1 MINEEGLA
9 AAKSGATAPLQ
20 ASSERRQAGSRFA
33 RVRRSLLGSR
43 TGLFGTVIVILT
55 IVTALFAPYL
65 APVDPNKQDIMRTL
79 NPPVWLDADS
89 TAILGTDYLGRDI
102 LSRIIYGAR
111 VSLTVG
117 LSAVAIAG
125 VIGSGLGILAG
136 FRGGWIDAVIMR
148 LADFQLSVPFIVLAI
163 AVLGILGPSLRNIII
178 VLGVTGWVTYARVV
192 RSEVLA
198 VRQDDYVTAARSSGS
213 SDARIMLRHI
223 LPNVAAPIIVISSLE
238 VARMIISE
246 AALSFLG
253 LGVPPTTP
261 SWGGMVADG
270 RNYIQAN
277 WWIATFPGL
286 AIVITVLGINLFGDW
301 LRDVLDPRLRGRQS

>member
-1 MINEEGLA
+1 MSDGVPSLA
-9 AAKSGATAPLQ
+9 GQQRAELSQAAS
-20 ASSERRQAGSRFA
+20 RRDQQPGTWTRL
-33 RVRRSLLGSR
+33 RRSLLSSR
-43 TGLFGTVIVILT
+43 TGLLGTVIVLLVVVAAVFT
-55 IVTALFAPYL
+55 PYL
-65 APVDPNKQDIMRTL
+65 APADPNQQQIMETL
-79 NPPVWLDADS
+79 QPPAWLESGSDAL
-89 TAILGTDYLGRDI
+89 LGTDYLGRDI

-111 VSLTVG
+111 VSLIIG

-125 VIGSGLGILAG
+125 VLGSVLGILAG
-136 FRGGWIDAVIMR
+136 FQGGWADSIIMR

-163 AVLGILGPSLRNIII
+163 AVLGILGPSLRNIIV
-178 VLGVTGWVTYARVV
+178 VLGITGWVVYARVV

-198 VRQDDYVTAARSSGS
+198 VRGVDYITAARAIGS
-213 SDARIMLRHI
+213 TDGRIMVRHI
-223 LPNVAAPIIVISSLE
+223 LPNVAAPMIVISSLE

-270 RNYIQAN
+270 RNYLQAN

-301 LRDVLDPRLRGRQS
+301 LRDALDPRLRGRES

>member
-1 MINEEGLA
+1 MSKEAPSLAGQRGDGLA
-9 AAKSGATAPLQ
+9 
-20 ASSERRQAGSRFA
+20 QAGA
-33 RVRRSLLGSR
+33 RHDRQPGRWARLQSSLLRSR
-43 TGLFGTVIVILT
+43 TGVFGTVIVILV
-55 IVTALFAPYL
+55 IVTAIFAPYL
-65 APVDPNKQDIMRTL
+65 APADPNQQNIMETL
-79 NPPVWLDADS
+79 QPPSWLDPDS
-89 TAILGTDYLGRDI
+89 DALLGTDYLGRDI

-111 VSLTVG
+111 VSLIIGV
-117 LSAVAIAG
+117 SAVAIAG
-125 VIGSGLGILAG
+125 VLGATLGILAG
-136 FRGGWIDAVIMR
+136 FRGGWADAVIMR
-148 LADFQLSVPFIVLAI
+148 VADFQLAVPFIVLAI

-178 VLGVTGWVTYARVV
+178 VLGVTGWVVYARVV

-198 VRQDDYVTAARSSGS
+198 VREMDYVTSARALGS
-213 SDARIMLRHI
+213 SDGRIMVRHV
-223 LPNVAAPIIVISSLE
+223 LPNVAAPMIVISSLE

-270 RNYIQAN
+270 RNYLQAN

-301 LRDVLDPRLRGRQS
+301 LRDALDPRMRGREG

>member
-1 MINEEGLA
+1 MTDVQHRDA
-9 AAKSGATAPLQ
+9 GAPVRDL
-20 ASSERRQAGSRFA
+20 SSVEIVNRQRPSSFA
-33 RVRRSLLGSR
+33 RIGHSLLTSR
-43 TGLFGTVIVILT
+43 TGLFGTIIVLLVVLAAI
-55 IVTALFAPYL
+55 FAAYL
-65 APVDPNKQDIMRTL
+65 APADPNQQRILDSLR
-79 NPPVWLDADS
+79 PPVWLDPES

-117 LSAVAIAG
+117 LAAVAIAG
-125 VIGSGLGILAG
+125 VLGAALGILAG
-136 FRGGWIDAVIMR
+136 FRGGWTDSLIMR
-148 LADFQLSVPFIVLAI
+148 IADFQLSIPFIVLAI

-178 VLGVTGWVTYARVV
+178 VLGITGWVTYARVI

-198 VRQDDYVTAARSSGS
+198 VREFDYITAARAIGS
-213 SDARIMLRHI
+213 SDARIMLRQI
-223 LPNVAAPIIVISSLE
+223 LPNVTAPMIVISSLE

-277 WWIATFPGL
+277 WWMATFPGL

-301 LRDVLDPRLRGRQS
+301 LRDTLDPRQRSRNR